1 MMAYLGPSS
10 APSGNPQGVA
20 FCAGTVSHGTGTV
33 SRGPWANGPRASADS
48 RLSRPCAV
56 ARVASRAARA

>member
-48 RLSRPCAV
+48 PAFPPVRSRV
-56 ARVASRAARA
+56 WSRAQRA